1 MRNFSKLSGRGSR
14 LTFTHPE
21 WVAHPYDPKEM
32 KLTFLL
38 GAGCAWFLLAGSAS
52 AVYTVKPGDTLY
64 QIARSAGVDA
74 QSLLKL
80 NNLSDLTLKVGQRL
94 QLPASGTAQG
104 KGQSKGSS
112 PRPAL
117 RSNSIP
123 ALPAP
128 PPGLPRVQS
137 SAPVGGPLAWKTEP
151 AATVASFVGW
161 SPVINVASFGDALPL
176 RTYLRG
182 LAFDFQT
189 YNNCGPSALSAVLGF
204 YKVRLGQ
211 NVIQQTT
218 RQGSGY
224 MQVSAIAPEL
234 AKFGLRTRTIRGG
247 QLVQV
252 KKLLALG
259 IPVIVLQ
266 WFDRPGH
273 INHFRV
279 VRGYDDQAGVMWVS
293 DSMVGPVSYLSYRDF
308 DALWNTQGRQ
318 MFPVYPAGYDAQV
331 KTFL

>member
-1 MRNFSKLSGRGSR
+1 
-14 LTFTHPE
+14 
-21 WVAHPYDPKEM
+21 M
-32 KLTFLL
+32 KLTFLAAAPLCAALL
-38 GAGCAWFLLAGSAS
+38 GTLAYSA
-52 AVYTVKPGDTLY
+52 AYTVQPGDTLY
-64 QIARSAGVDA
+64 QLARSAGVDPA
-74 QSLLKL
+74 EVLKL
-80 NNLSDLTLKVGQRL
+80 NRLGTSTLKVGQRL
-94 QLPASGTAQG
+94 QLPTST
-104 KGQSKGSS
+104 
-112 PRPAL
+112 RPVSAPAA
-117 RSNSIP
+117 RSAVARAAAAAIP
-123 ALPAP
+123 ATPN
-128 PPGLPRVQS
+128 VQS
-137 SAPVGGPLAWKTEP
+137 AAAVRGPVIWKTEP

-204 YKVRLGQ
+204 YKVRLSQ
-211 NVIQQTT
+211 SVIQQTT
-218 RQGSGY
+218 REGSGY

-234 AKFGLRTRTIRGG
+234 AKFGLRTKTIRGG
-247 QLVQV
+247 QIRQV

-279 VRGYDDQAGVMWVS
+279 VRGYDDHAGVMWVS

-308 DALWNTQGRQ
+308 DELWNTQGRQ
-318 MFPVYPAGYDAQV
+318 MFPVYPASYESQV